1 MEMNNSVTDS
11 TLKAAM
17 ETIAETSATAQE
29 KIEMLIEIAQGF
41 VKKPKTADDLYNAL
55 KLYDKAQEL
64 CGEDFPLYRAIAQ
77 VGSGVALQAIPEENV
92 ELLLQAKTAY
102 QQALPILKE
111 LASSEEIAEAQ
122 MNLGIVLQ
130 SLGSSNGGNITD
142 SIQAYQE
149 ALQVFTWDKYPQ
161 EYAILHNNIA
171 IAYLSMSG
179 GSQQQYLFE
188 GLAVQ
193 SFQVALKRI
202 NLMEHP
208 REYAMLQNNLGN
220 ALQYLPS
227 SHAFENNSRAVRA
240 YDEALKVRNPRDTP
254 IEYANT
260 IANKANALINLPDK
274 LSRPEVGNPQ
284 NLLKARTYYQEALE
298 IFTQQ
303 GQIEQAQAVSQ
314 VLEELVIKQ

>member
-1 MEMNNSVTDS
+1 MNNSVTDS
-11 TLKAAM
+11 ALKIAM
-17 ETIAETSATAQE
+17 ETVAETSATVEE
-29 KIEMLIEIAQGF
+29 KIEMLIEIAQGI
-41 VKKPKTADDLYNAL
+41 VKKPKTSQDLYNAL

-64 CGEDFPLYRAIAQ
+64 CGEDFPLYKARAQ
-77 VGSGVALQAIPEENV
+77 VGSGVALQAIPEENL
-92 ELLLQAKTAY
+92 ELLLQAKIAY
-102 QQALPILKE
+102 EQALPKLKE

-122 MNLGIVLQ
+122 MNLGALLQ
-130 SLGSSNGGNITD
+130 SNGENMTD

-193 SFQVALKRI
+193 SFEVALERI
-202 NLMEHP
+202 KLMEHP

-227 SHAFENNSRAVRA
+227 SHPFENNLRAVRA

-254 IEYANT
+254 LEYANT
-260 IANKANALINLPDK
+260 IANKANALMNLPDK
-274 LSRPEVGNPQ
+274 LHLPETGNQQ
-284 NLLKARTYYQEALE
+284 NLLRARTYYQQALE
-298 IFTQQ
+298 IFTSYEQTQ
-303 GQIEQAQAVSQ
+303 QAQAISQ
-314 VLEELVIKQ
+314 VLEEFIN